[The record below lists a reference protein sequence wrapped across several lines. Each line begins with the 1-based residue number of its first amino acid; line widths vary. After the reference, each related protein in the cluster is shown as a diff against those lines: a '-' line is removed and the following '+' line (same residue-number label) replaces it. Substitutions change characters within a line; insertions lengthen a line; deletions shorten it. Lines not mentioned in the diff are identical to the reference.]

1 MESTENL
8 VTAELTLTGNGNSYL
23 VMNNILAADPDQPLN
38 KEHAALVDRGRGKSN
53 RTEVEEK
60 RLRRIQWQ
68 RSLYLD
74 EKQKL
79 IFPTYNIACCLAA
92 GAKSYRLG
100 STTERALT
108 MMEADVPLKYAQE
121 EMTLDELWESGL
133 ATWSTV
139 VNGNPSAAKGSSKV
153 MLTRPRLRPWSL
165 TCTVQVDTQILD
177 WPDFEKVV
185 VTAGRG
191 VGIGNA
197 RKLGHG
203 RFTAEIEIKQNQELS

>member
-1 MESTENL
+1 MEKAENL
-8 VTAELTLTGNGNSYL
+8 VTAELTLRGTGHITL
-23 VMNNILAADPDQPLN
+23 NNIAAADPDLALN

-60 RLRRIQWQ
+60 RIRRIQWE
-68 RSLYLD
+68 RGLYLSAD
-74 EKQKL
+74 QKL
-79 IFPTYNIACCLAA
+79 TFPTYNIACCFAA

-108 MMEADVPLKYAQE
+108 MLEDDVPLRYGPEDGSLEALN
-121 EMTLDELWESGL
+121 LDELWESGET
-133 ATWSTV
+133 TWSTI

-153 MLTRPRLRPWSL
+153 MLTRPRLRPWWL
-165 TCTVQVDTQILD
+165 TCTVEVDTQVLN
-177 WPDFEKVV
+177 WEDFEKVV
-185 VTAGRG
+185 HAAGRG

-203 RFTAEIEIKQNQELS
+203 RFTAEIKQL

>member
-1 MESTENL
+1 MEKPENL
-8 VTAELTLTGNGNSYL
+8 VTAEVTLTGTGYL
-23 VMNNILAADPDQPLN
+23 VMNNIAAANPDLPLN

-53 RTEVEEK
+53 RTEVEEV
-60 RLRRIQWQ
+60 RMRRIQWE
-68 RSLYLD
+68 RSLYLSD
-74 EKQKL
+74 DRKL
-79 IFPTYNIACCLAA
+79 IFPTYSIACSFAA

-108 MMEADVPLKYAQE
+108 MVEAEVPLKYEQN
-121 EMTLDELWESGL
+121 EMTLDKLWESGIT
-133 ATWSTV
+133 TWSTI

-165 TCTVQVDTQILD
+165 TCTVEVDTQVLD
-177 WPDFEKVV
+177 WDDFEKVAAA
-185 VTAGRG
+185 AGRG

-203 RFTAEIEIKQNQELS
+203 RFTAEIKQL

>member
-1 MESTENL
+1 MEKLDNL
-8 VTAELTLTGNGNSYL
+8 VTAEITVSGTGYLTL
-23 VMNNILAADPDQPLN
+23 NNIDAANPDLPLN

-53 RTEVEEK
+53 RTEVEEA
-60 RLRRIQWQ
+60 RMRRIQWE
-68 RSLYLD
+68 RSLYLSAD
-74 EKQKL
+74 RKL
-79 IFPTYNIACCLAA
+79 TFPTYNIACCFVA

-108 MMEADVPLKYAQE
+108 MMEMDVPLAYDQDG
-121 EMTLDELWESGL
+121 MTLDELWDSGVT
-133 ATWSTV
+133 TWSTI

-165 TCTVQVDTQILD
+165 TCTVEVDVQVLD
-177 WPDFEKVV
+177 WDDFEKVV
-185 VTAGRG
+185 HASGRG

-203 RFTAEIEIKQNQELS
+203 RFTAEIKQL